1 MNPRMKKL
9 LLLLLLTVFCITESK
24 AQLYTVQQRPA
35 AQNWQQLTT
44 EHFIIIYPAGA
55 ESEAIRTGVILELEY
70 PKIQQLVGGRLDKF
84 PFILNSANDLSN
96 GFVTPINFRSEVELP
111 PIKGKALNPASGD
124 WLETVVPHELVHALH
139 MNVVQPNSLISLIGL
154 FSPDLRR
161 SIHTAAPLG
170 ILEGIAVEHE
180 SHGTLA
186 GAGRGNYPFFTHQF
200 NVNLNSPDRWSM
212 GQLVHISSSTIPFNR
227 HYIGGYEFVNY
238 LQNEYGEE
246 TLKRTIAYH
255 FRWPFLGFGFA
266 LRKTTG
272 KYTSALYKDFSAYHK
287 SLEDERLSLISN
299 STNDLSSYLDIPFKG
314 VRANR
319 PVWFNDD
326 TVLYYSRAYNAPS
339 GFYIWRS
346 DLKKPE
352 LFHEA
357 FSTED
362 FIFSISD
369 DRSVLWY
376 STYNTSRIYDNTFTA
391 DINRLDLKTGKAESI
406 TRRKRV
412 FSPSE
417 VHGSLYA
424 LQSSYYLNNP
434 VIVDEDSGEIIR
446 DILIPDG
453 FSIIQIESHPV
464 DLSKTAVLAQKGS
477 VRGIWLGNPEN
488 IYELLNTPP
497 HISFLEGSL
506 FDLHWNSSGS
516 QLLFTSD
523 HTGVMNVFEFNLNEN
538 TVTQLTQSLYNVFEA
553 SYSPDGQRIVF
564 ITNHSEQDLP
574 AILHRDHFYNHTL
587 PEQEWVG
594 GSIFTITAA
603 RPVMDNPDQ
612 PDIQNWEI
620 EKYKTGLSW
629 LLPRTWLPFMN
640 EVSPGLNEFGV
651 NLMSADPLSRH
662 SYDMTITSVQDR
674 LWFDMDYN
682 YSGFY
687 PGFGLRLYNRP
698 SFPFIRENVPGS
710 NRGAQFLLQDTGVG
724 LNIPIRFYFE
734 RGPRFSSLTIRPEY
748 RLSAVRFYRLRPS
761 DVPLTNYD
769 TIHSIGVSSVLNL
782 RLRQYTRDLQPNA
795 GFTFFAQADADLN
808 SLDFSFTYFD
818 APFAGTFVDR
828 KALRVGMFTYVSP
841 LQRFNQS
848 LRLGGQVI
856 TQGTFLRYNT
866 ASLISNIFEP
876 GVFQGSRN
884 ISILST
890 RYTIPLIHAD
900 DGGFLL
906 PLYLANV
913 YMVAFSQTVADLNS
927 GDSYTVMNTSRTAI
941 GVGIRTQF
949 RLSNLMF
956 DIGFAVGYEPSRNNI
971 RYIFGDF

>member
-1 MNPRMKKL
+1 MKKL
-9 LLLLLLTVFCITESK
+9 FLLLMLTGFCIAETK

-44 EHFIIIYPAGA
+44 EHFLIIYPAGA

-70 PKIQQLVGGRLDKF
+70 QKIQQLVGGRLDKF
-84 PFILNSANDLSN
+84 PFILNAANDLSN
-96 GFVTPINFRSEVELP
+96 GFVTPINFRSEIELP

-139 MNVVQPNSLISLIGL
+139 MNVIQSNSFTSLIGL

-180 SHGTLA
+180 SHGTLT

-212 GQLVHISSSTIPFNR
+212 GQLVHVSSATIPFNR

-238 LQNEYGEE
+238 LQNTYGEE
-246 TLKRTIAYH
+246 TLKQAIAYH

-272 KYTSALYKDFSAYHK
+272 KYPAALYKEFSAYHQN
-287 SLEDERLSLISN
+287 LEDERFSLLSN
-299 STNDLSSYLDIPFKG
+299 STDDLSSNIDIPFKG
-314 VRANR
+314 VRANS
-319 PVWFNDD
+319 PVWLDDD
-326 TVLYYSRAYNAPS
+326 TILYYSRAYNAPS
-339 GFYIWRS
+339 GFYLWRTDS
-346 DLKKPE
+346 KKPE
-352 LFHEA
+352 LLHEA

-362 FIFSISD
+362 FIFSLND

-376 STYNTSRIYDNTFTA
+376 STYHTSLIYDNTFTA
-391 DINRLDLKTGKAESI
+391 DINRLDLNSGKSESI
-406 TRRKRV
+406 TRSKRV
-412 FSPSE
+412 FSPSQ

-424 LQSSYYLNNP
+424 LQSNFYLNNP
-434 VIVDEDSGEIIR
+434 VIVDEDSGEIIHEVT
-446 DILIPDG
+446 IPEG
-453 FSIIQIESHPV
+453 FSIIQIESHPD
-464 DLSKTAVLAQKGS
+464 DLTKTAVLAQKGS
-477 VRGIWLGNPEN
+477 LRGIWLGNPEN
-488 IYELLNTPP
+488 LSDLLNAPP

-506 FDLHWNSSGS
+506 FDLHWNSSGTH
-516 QLLFTSD
+516 LLFTSD
-523 HTGVMNVFEFNLNEN
+523 HIGVMNVFEFNLIEN
-538 TVTQLTQSLYNVFEA
+538 SVTQLTQSLYNVYEA
-553 SYSPDGQRIVF
+553 SYSPDEQRIVF
-564 ITNHSEQDLP
+564 ITNHSEEDLP
-574 AILHRDHFYNHTL
+574 AILHRDHFYNHL
-587 PEQEWVG
+587 IPEQEWAVDDR
-594 GSIFTITAA
+594 FITTAT
-603 RPVMDNPDQ
+603 RPVMDNTDHPDT
-612 PDIQNWEI
+612 QNWEI

-629 LLPRTWLPFMN
+629 LMPRTWLPFMN
-640 EVSPGLNEFGV
+640 EVSPGLNEFGI

-662 SYDMTITSVQDR
+662 SYDLTITNVQDR
-674 LWFDMDYN
+674 FWFDMDYN

-698 SFPFIRENVPGS
+698 SFPSIRENVPGS
-710 NRGAQFLLQDTGVG
+710 DRGAQFLLQDTGVG
-724 LNIPIRFYFE
+724 LNIPFRFYFE

-748 RLSAVRFYRLRPS
+748 NLSAVRFYRLRPS
-761 DVPLTNYD
+761 DIPLTDYA
-769 TIHSIGVSSVLNL
+769 TIHSVGVSSVLNL
-782 RLRQYTRDLQPNA
+782 RLRQFPRDVQPNA

-808 SLDFSFTYFD
+808 SQDFSFTYFD

-828 KALRVGMFTYVSP
+828 KALRVGMFTYLAP
-841 LQRFNQS
+841 LQKFNQS

-890 RYTIPLIHAD
+890 RYTIPFIHAD

-906 PLYLANV
+906 PLYLSNI
-913 YMVAFSQTVADLNS
+913 YMIVFSQTVADLNS

-971 RYIFGDF
+971 RFIFGDF